1 MTTPDRLRYRRLA
14 NAVRGRDPE
23 GAPSEPKVELV
34 KFIVTD
40 VDPIL
45 MGIPLTGGPP
55 LSLEWTDAV
64 QGVKAS
70 EQVWVD
76 IQGVCLR
83 RAVALVAPKPLAEK
97 AAGETLGNLNGKP
110 ITVGGTVTLTA
121 SDVNAL
127 PEETSAQDIG
137 GASASHT
144 HSNYVSASH
153 THSLPGVYVSFED
166 PLPPG
171 GLSSEMSTWA
181 YQVRD
186 ALNALRN
193 FAYNPRSTGGAQ

>member
-121 SDVNAL
+121 SDVDAL
-127 PEETSAQDIG
+127 PEGTRAQDIG
-137 GASASHT
+137 GQPAGNYASAD
-144 HSNYVSASH
+144 H
-153 THSLPGVYVSFED
+153 THSLPGANVSFAD

-171 GLSSEMSTWA
+171 GLSSEMNTWA
-181 YQVRD
+181 YQVR
-186 ALNALRN
+186 NALLDLRASAN
-193 FAYNPRSTGGAQ
+193 NPRSTGEAQ

>member
-97 AAGETLGNLNGKP
+97 AAGEELGNINGKP
-110 ITVGGTVTLTA
+110 ITVGGTLTLTA
-121 SDVNAL
+121 SDVEAL
-127 PEETSAQDIG
+127 PEGTRAQDIG
-137 GASASHT
+137 AQPAG
-144 HSNYVSASH
+144 NYASASH
-153 THSLPGVYVSFED
+153 THSLPGANVSFAD

-171 GLSSEMSTWA
+171 GLSSEMNTWA
-181 YQVRD
+181 YQVR
-186 ALNALRN
+186 NALLDLRASAN
-193 FAYNPRSTGGAQ
+193 SPRSTGEAQ

>member
-14 NAVRGRDPE
+14 NAVRGRDSE

-121 SDVNAL
+121 SDVDAL
-127 PEETSAQDIG
+127 PEGTRAQDIG
-137 GASASHT
+137 GQPAG
-144 HSNYVSASH
+144 NYASASH
-153 THSLPGVYVSFED
+153 THSLPGVYVSFDD
-166 PLPPG
+166 PLPPA

-186 ALNALRN
+186 ALTALRN
-193 FAYNPRSTGGAQ
+193 FAYTSRSTGGAQ

>member
-45 MGIPLTGGPP
+45 MGKPLTGGPP

-121 SDVNAL
+121 SDVDAL
-127 PEETSAQDIG
+127 PEGTRAQDIG
-137 GASASHT
+137 AQPAGNYASASHR
-144 HSNYVSASH
+144 
-153 THSLPGVYVSFED
+153 HSLPGVYVEFDD
-166 PLPPG
+166 PLPPS

-181 YQVRD
+181 YQVRS

-193 FAYNPRSTGGAQ
+193 FAYNSRSTGEAQ

>member
-110 ITVGGTVTLTA
+110 ITVGGTVTLSA
-121 SDVNAL
+121 SDVDAL
-127 PEETSAQDIG
+127 PEGTRAQDIG
-137 GASASHT
+137 GQPAG
-144 HSNYVSASH
+144 NYASASH
-153 THSLPGVYVSFED
+153 THSLPGVYVSFDD
-166 PLPPG
+166 PLPPA

-186 ALNALRN
+186 ALTALRN

>member
-110 ITVGGTVTLTA
+110 ITVGGTLTLTA
-121 SDVNAL
+121 SDVDAL
-127 PEETSAQDIG
+127 PEGTRAQDIG
-137 GASASHT
+137 GQPAG
-144 HSNYVSASH
+144 NYASASH
-153 THSLPGVYVSFED
+153 THSLPGVYVSFDD
-166 PLPPG
+166 PLPPA

-186 ALNALRN
+186 ALTALRN

>member
-110 ITVGGTVTLTA
+110 ITVGSTMTLTA
-121 SDVNAL
+121 SDVDAL
-127 PEETSAQDIG
+127 PEGTRAQDIG
-137 GASASHT
+137 AQPAGNYASAD
-144 HSNYVSASH
+144 H
-153 THSLPGVYVSFED
+153 THSLPGANVSFED

-181 YQVRD
+181 YKVRV
-186 ALNALRN
+186 ALLDLRAVAN
-193 FAYNPRSTGGAQ
+193 NPRSTGGAQ

>member
-121 SDVNAL
+121 SDVDAL
-127 PEETSAQDIG
+127 PEGTRAQDIG
-137 GASASHT
+137 GQPAGNYASS
-144 HSNYVSASH
+144 SH
-153 THSLPGVYVSFED
+153 THSLPGANVSFAD

-181 YQVRD
+181 YQVR
-186 ALNALRN
+186 NALLDLRASAN
-193 FAYNPRSTGGAQ
+193 NPRSTGGAQ